1 MPMASTSNLHRLLAA
16 AYNERHRGYP
26 TTLSE
31 FQKSAANSKFHEQAK
46 AEHDRLADLEKNLGC
61 PLVQRCYVSHHQLH
75 FLKAALAL
83 PVPPPQPTV
92 TVEDDMPS
100 KLKSLAEEA
109 KSDVDEIEHNA
120 EIALKNLKAA
130 KARAQYGVDGI
141 NNVAA
146 EIHQSADDLSDFA
159 AQTSNFPPAEK

>member
-1 MPMASTSNLHRLLAA
+1 MAA

-26 TTLSE
+26 TTLSQ
-31 FQKSAANSKFHEQAK
+31 FQKSAADPRFHKQAK
-46 AEHDRLADLEKNLGC
+46 NEHDRLADLEKNLGC

-75 FLKAALAL
+75 FLKAALAM
-83 PVPPPQPTV
+83 PVPPL
-92 TVEDDMPS
+92 VEDDMPS
-100 KLKSLAEEA
+100 KLKALAGEA
-109 KSDVDEIEHNA
+109 KSDVEEIENNA
-120 EIALKNLKAA
+120 ERALKNLKAA

-159 AQTSNFPPAEK
+159 AQSSNFPPAEK